1 MWTNA
6 TTLTWS
12 FSLWASIG
20 ITLNIGNSHINC
32 LGIGLSSTDFVK
44 FQDAPS
50 KYKPFTKQP
59 VGGRSETSA
68 ALTWGVTVVYN
79 VERSRG
85 QPFFLQAAWTRAVR
99 YDSGICKPDNQIT
112 AGSPSFT

>member
-1 MWTNA
+1 M
-6 TTLTWS
+6 
-12 FSLWASIG
+12 
-20 ITLNIGNSHINC
+20 
-32 LGIGLSSTDFVK
+32 GIGLSSTHFVK

-50 KYKPFTKQP
+50 KYKPVTKQP
-59 VGGRSETSA
+59 VGGRSEISA